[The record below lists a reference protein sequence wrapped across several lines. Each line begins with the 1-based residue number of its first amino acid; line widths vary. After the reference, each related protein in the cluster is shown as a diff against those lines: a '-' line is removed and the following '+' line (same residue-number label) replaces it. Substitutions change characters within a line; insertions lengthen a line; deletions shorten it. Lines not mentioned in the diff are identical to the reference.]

1 MQGWKGK
8 KMAVKAGERNVPDT
22 PQNRQLNAAWYA
34 MELAVYTLDICKNK
48 NTFLPEYQ
56 TFLTDKIVQAALD
69 IYINTWTANNIRVT
83 EERKKEL
90 WSWRSKLQYQAIL
103 DCNNLL
109 AYIGLARRVFH
120 LREKRVEYWSG
131 KAIEAR
137 NYIKKWRESDKQ
149 RYGT

>member
-1 MQGWKGK
+1 MFRTHHRIGSSMPHGTRWNWQSTHSIS
-8 KMAVKAGERNVPDT
+8 VKIKILFFRNT
-22 PQNRQLNAAWYA
+22 RH
-34 MELAVYTLDICKNK
+34 
-48 NTFLPEYQ
+48 FSQ
-56 TFLTDKIVQAALD
+56 TKLFKRHW
-69 IYINTWTANNIRVT
+69 INTWTANNIRVT